1 MMRQPDAKVAARSGM
16 KCMRLSRMTRVV
28 LLLGS
33 GLLIDYLFRVSLDFV
48 SALSPVSW
56 RAAGRQCGGS
66 IPPSQFLQRRP
77 HTCRQSR
84 GGEDAGFH
92 VGDRVQAISPEDE
105 QRYPATIDKVNPDG
119 TFSVKWDDPDGG
131 PETDDIKASKMKKII
146 IFKDYAIGDDVL
158 AMSSEDG
165 QQYPGVVSQIN
176 KDGTF
181 QVKWDDPDGGPE
193 VEDVNPEKMKKV
205 TVFKDYKVDD
215 RVEAVFPDDGQMYPG
230 TVIKVNGDNT
240 FQVKW
245 DDSDGGPEDSPVKPK
260 DMKYPPIPLEQLE
273 VGQKLKGTVV
283 SVRDFGAFVSVG
295 AVVDG
300 LVHISR
306 MSVERV
312 NDPNDYVDVDQEV
325 DVWVSDI
332 RDDGKLGLTKV
343 EGKIGGGGG
352 GGRQPVDLAPFEAVD
367 AGEWLT
373 GSVVN
378 IMSFGAFVKVTL
390 PDGNASGDGLVHV
403 SQIKDGFVEDVSNEV
418 EIGQEVQVRIVSV
431 DAPRGKM
438 SLSMRSDSAAAA
450 ARRPPADLSAFE
462 GIQSDQWLTGRVART
477 TAFGAFVTITAPGSD
492 ATADG
497 LVHITSIRDGFV
509 EDVNDEV
516 SVGDEVQVR
525 LLSLDVFARKIS
537 LTMKATE

>member
-181 QVKWDDPDGGPE
+181 QVTWDDPDGGPE
-193 VEDVNPEKMKKV
+193 TDNINPENMKKV

-215 RVEAVFPDDGQMYPG
+215 VVEAVFPDDGQMYPG
-230 TVIKVNGDNT
+230 TVIKVNGDGT

-245 DDSDGGPEDSPVKPK
+245 DDSDSGPEDSPVKPK
-260 DMKYPPIPLEQLE
+260 DMKYPPIPLEKLE
-273 VGQKLKGTVV
+273 IGQKFKGTVR
-283 SVRDFGAFVSVG
+283 SVREFGAFVDFG
-295 AVVDG
+295 AVTDG

-306 MSVERV
+306 MANERV
-312 NDPNDYVDVDQEV
+312 NDPNDYAEVDQEV
-325 DVWVSDI
+325 DVWVTDI
-332 RDDGKLGLTKV
+332 RDDGKVGLTMV
-343 EGKIGGGGG
+343 EGKT
-352 GGRQPVDLAPFEAVD
+352 GGRRQPADLTPFESLSPD
-367 AGEWLT
+367 EWLM
-373 GSVVN
+373 GKVDG
-378 IMSFGAFVKVTL
+378 IMPFGAFVAVTL
-390 PDGNASGDGLVHV
+390 PDGGASASGLVHV
-403 SQIKDGFVEDVSNEV
+403 SQLKDGFVEDVNDEV
-418 EIGQEVQVRIVSV
+418 EIGQEVQVRVVNV
-431 DAPRGKM
+431 DMERGKM
-438 SLSMRSDSAAAA
+438 SLSALQQENHHR
-450 ARRPPADLSAFE
+450 
-462 GIQSDQWLTGRVART
+462 
-477 TAFGAFVTITAPGSD
+477 
-492 ATADG
+492 
-497 LVHITSIRDGFV
+497 
-509 EDVNDEV
+509 
-516 SVGDEVQVR
+516 
-525 LLSLDVFARKIS
+525 
-537 LTMKATE
+537 